1 MWIKVVRNLIP
12 RQGKGDEMEGE
23 DARDLRYVYEESGS
37 ALDVSYVLLLLL
49 KAGAVICSNSH
60 LF

>member
-1 MWIKVVRNLIP
+1 
-12 RQGKGDEMEGE
+12 MEGE